1 MKRNYNREKE
11 NVVPRLF
18 TEKEYQSS
26 KKEQRLRKLLKNGRS
41 VLEEAKKI
49 KKMLGNENCL
59 YILTALQ
66 RKPMRF
72 SQIQKL
78 FIFDPVQL
86 DSNLEFLS
94 KEFWIIAHVVPA
106 KGKFLAVWRVSK
118 RGKMILTLLGM
129 KCGLFK
135 PLSE

>member
-66 RKPMRF
+66 LKPMRF

-86 DSNLEFLS
+86 DSNFGLS
-94 KEFWIIAHVVPA
+94 RMSYPQKASF
-106 KGKFLAVWRVSK
+106 
-118 RGKMILTLLGM
+118 
-129 KCGLFK
+129 
-135 PLSE
+135 